1 MRKSSVV
8 RNIANSKVGEVKNL
22 TSRRGTGGRVQKRDE
37 KIGLRSIAVGSTR
50 WNRQEFVLRGLKA
63 GPTCAGI
70 THGIAFVIA
79 RRIKMRICNVAITTM
94 YRSSILTTVLAVLT
108 LTAACDNLT
117 GPQGPEGQI
126 GPAGVNGVSGP
137 AGDAGPVGPEG
148 PQGQDGAQGPAGPQ
162 GPPGNANIKVRI
174 IEFTTADLDAQD
186 YLAVVK
192 FQVEEITQ
200 DVYENGHV
208 SVFYDLN
215 GIWLALPWTLTGP
228 YETIEMNY
236 GYETDSVFLLYTTSA
251 DYIYPEELPA
261 GRLKVVI
268 MPPGAGKAGSGTSAH
283 RAENFDDVL
292 SRFESRK

>member
-1 MRKSSVV
+1 M
-8 RNIANSKVGEVKNL
+8 
-22 TSRRGTGGRVQKRDE
+22 KRM
-37 KIGLRSIAVGSTR
+37 
-50 WNRQEFVLRGLKA
+50 
-63 GPTCAGI
+63 
-70 THGIAFVIA
+70 
-79 RRIKMRICNVAITTM
+79 RRI
-94 YRSSILTTVLAVLT
+94 LVLIPLVAVLS
-108 LTAACDNLT
+108 LIAACDNLT

-126 GPAGVNGVSGP
+126 GPAGTNGDNGP
-137 AGDAGPVGPEG
+137 AGDAGPVGPGG
-148 PQGQDGAQGPAGPQ
+148 PQGPEGAQGPAGPQ

-208 SVFYDLN
+208 SVFYDLG

-236 GYETDSVFLLYTTSA
+236 GYEPDSVFLLYTTSS
-251 DYIYPEELPA
+251 DFIYPEELPA

-268 MPPGAGKAGSGTSAH
+268 MPPGPGKTGSGTSAH

-292 SRFESRK
+292 SRFGPRK